1 MLIDRYL
8 LRAIAAPF
16 FATLGVFMCLLL
28 LIRMA
33 ELLNYVITE
42 GGSIGTLAQL
52 LAYLVPQYLAL
63 ALPVGLLAGV
73 ILTFRR
79 LALGGEWDAMLAGGV
94 STWRL
99 LRAPGLFAGV
109 VGALVLLVAG
119 FLQPLGLYHYEKL
132 KFELEH
138 GSDGLS
144 IAAGEFKNIGEGLVV
159 RARESRRGG
168 TDLRGVFISIRD
180 EAGSVV
186 IAAARARLEPGRAIL
201 EEGRLIRLGGKPQ
214 TASFRT
220 YEIPINLPQ
229 APAFRARGNHE
240 RELLLTELL
249 SGDSRVEANATSAGI
264 ARRAAQTA
272 AVLLLPLLGMG
283 LARPRPRKKGGEG
296 LFIGLALYLIYN
308 ELSLFAERLGFSGQ
322 APSAPVQA
330 AFLLLFAVAAVAL
343 FARVAV
349 GPSWRLRLPIAA
361 PG

>member
-16 FATLGVFMCLLL
+16 AATLAVFMCLLL

-33 ELLNYVITE
+33 DLLNYVITE
-42 GGSIGTLAQL
+42 GGSVGTLAEL
-52 LAYLVPQYLAL
+52 LVFLVPQYLAL
-63 ALPVGLLAGV
+63 ALPVGLLAGM
-73 ILTFRR
+73 ILGFRR

-99 LRAPGLFAGV
+99 LRSPCLFAGLV
-109 VGALVLLVAG
+109 SALVLVVSG
-119 FLQPLGLYHYEKL
+119 FLQPLSLYNYERL

-144 IAAGEFKNIGEGLVV
+144 IAAGEFKHVGDGLVI

-168 TDLRGVFISIRD
+168 RDLRGVFISKRD
-180 EAGSVV
+180 EAGSLV

-220 YEIPINLPQ
+220 YEIPIIMPHP
-229 APAFRARGNHE
+229 PAFRARGNHE
-240 RELLLTELL
+240 RELLLPELL
-249 SGDSRVEANATSAGI
+249 RADSRVEENAASAGL

-272 AVLLLPLLGMG
+272 AVLLLPLVGMG
-283 LARPRPRKKGGEG
+283 LARPPPRKKGGEG

-322 APSAPVQA
+322 APSTVLQTVL
-330 AFLLLFAVAAVAL
+330 LLLFASVAIAL
-343 FARVAV
+343 FARVAMTAR
-349 GPSWRLRLPIAA
+349 WRLRLPLPS